1 MQNNILSKRRLF
13 FPPEKLTISYIKS
26 IIKKFYNIVKRLD
39 LIWFFFKLNVN
50 SWFAQKNKMFFTL
63 CVIKLLAFYFNF
75 KIALFV
81 LFSIAL
87 FAAKEPFLLN
97 FTFFLSYVITIIF
110 YLNLSG
116 FEAESILCTI
126 ILVYCLRDLMYF
138 IYYCLFWVCNYIIYS
153 LYVLLLKKKLFLTRL
168 PLLLDTC

>member
-87 FAAKEPFLLN
+87 FAAEEPFLLN
-97 FTFFLSYVITIIF
+97 FTFFFIICYNYNFLFKLKWFWGWEYSMYNYSCILLKRFDVF
-110 YLNLSG
+110 YLLLSNLS
-116 FEAESILCTI
+116 L
-126 ILVYCLRDLMYF
+126 
-138 IYYCLFWVCNYIIYS
+138 
-153 LYVLLLKKKLFLTRL
+153 
-168 PLLLDTC
+168 